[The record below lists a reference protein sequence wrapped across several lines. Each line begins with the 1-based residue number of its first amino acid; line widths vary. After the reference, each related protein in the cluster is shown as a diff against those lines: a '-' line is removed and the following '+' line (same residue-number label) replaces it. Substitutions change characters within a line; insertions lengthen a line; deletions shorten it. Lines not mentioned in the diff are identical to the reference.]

1 MTMNSTKISTEIN
14 NTSENSM
21 LEKFTLLDILLVI
34 AENLRMLVF
43 GPLIAGLI
51 AFLCVTLLP
60 KTYVSTAILKA
71 EQVTA
76 SLMNSASVLD
86 PVASNLGYTQKF
98 ELDEARLKLKKQIQV
113 NFDSKD
119 KLLNLTVQA
128 ETPQAAHALS
138 QAILSQTYIKSQP
151 RDSERMRLQKQLEQ
165 ARIREKDANQ
175 SAQILAKKLESTN
188 MTGASEVAQGY
199 AQIIRVVQ
207 ESQKAQADIE
217 IQLNGID
224 SSALVQ
230 EPTLPSKHKESKRW
244 LISILV
250 AQAIAFFII
259 VYIFVNKSLINSKE
273 DDNTTRKISD
283 IKNALI
289 KAVKF

>member
-98 ELDEARLKLKKQIQV
+98 
-113 NFDSKD
+113 
-119 KLLNLTVQA
+119 
-128 ETPQAAHALS
+128 
-138 QAILSQTYIKSQP
+138 
-151 RDSERMRLQKQLEQ
+151 
-165 ARIREKDANQ
+165 
-175 SAQILAKKLESTN
+175 
-188 MTGASEVAQGY
+188 
-199 AQIIRVVQ
+199 
-207 ESQKAQADIE
+207 
-217 IQLNGID
+217 
-224 SSALVQ
+224 
-230 EPTLPSKHKESKRW
+230 
-244 LISILV
+244 
-250 AQAIAFFII
+250 
-259 VYIFVNKSLINSKE
+259 
-273 DDNTTRKISD
+273 
-283 IKNALI
+283 
-289 KAVKF
+289 

>member
-1 MTMNSTKISTEIN
+1 MNSTKISTEIN

-128 ETPQAAHALS
+128 ETPQAAQALS

-175 SAQILAKKLESTN
+175 SAQILVKKLESTN

-259 VYIFVNKSLINSKE
+259 IYIFVNKSLINSKE

>member
-128 ETPQAAHALS
+128 ETPQAAQALS

-175 SAQILAKKLESTN
+175 SAQILVKKLESTN

-259 VYIFVNKSLINSKE
+259 IYIFVNKSLINSKE